1 MPADLLTL
9 GNYRGRI
16 VAHGS
21 STGHTFGLC
30 STLVP
35 LLLKVCLSRAASVI
49 VPQNVR
55 KKGRDRDCIRAQ
67 ICFAITKQAK
77 IPEQTNSKTRFSDM
91 SKVFLPLGGHESS
104 GGRPR

>member
-55 KKGRDRDCIRAQ
+55 KERERQRLHQSSNKLCYH
-67 ICFAITKQAK
+67 QAGEN
-77 IPEQTNSKTRFSDM
+77 P
-91 SKVFLPLGGHESS
+91 
-104 GGRPR
+104 

>member
-9 GNYRGRI
+9 GNYRGQI

-35 LLLKVCLSRAASVI
+35 LLLKACPSRAASVI

-55 KKGRDRDCIRAQ
+55 KKGRERGCIRAQ
-67 ICFAITKQAK
+67 ICFAITKQTK
-77 IPEQTNSKTRFSDM
+77 ITEQTNSRTRFSNM
-91 SKVFLPLGGHESS
+91 A
-104 GGRPR
+104 

>member
-9 GNYRGRI
+9 GNYRDLI

-35 LLLKVCLSRAASVI
+35 SLLKVCPSRAASVI
-49 VPQNVR
+49 VPLNVR
-55 KKGRDRDCIRAQ
+55 KRGTQR
-67 ICFAITKQAK
+67 
-77 IPEQTNSKTRFSDM
+77 
-91 SKVFLPLGGHESS
+91 LH
-104 GGRPR
+104 

>member
-35 LLLKVCLSRAASVI
+35 LLLKVCPSRAASVI

-55 KKGRDRDCIRAQ
+55 KRGREREIASELK
-67 ICFAITKQAK
+67 ICFAITKHTKNHCADKFQNQIIK
-77 IPEQTNSKTRFSDM
+77 Y
-91 SKVFLPLGGHESS
+91 G
-104 GGRPR
+104 